1 MFLVFIK
8 TMASFDEVLGHMLAR
23 TDDPNV
29 KKVLS
34 AFDVEKSK
42 NQNANIIASSRF
54 LIKNHIDPTVDFLLQ
69 YTSDHYPHASP
80 IIEDTMNSG
89 KQKSDKV
96 ADIIQVL
103 YAISPSQCRAC
114 KTTYIS
120 TSPENSDATLTC
132 LLCGRRSHAE
142 CYKDYTVDEAVGIV
156 FLCDPCLSTTETAAL
171 EEKNDANKDDK
182 TPNDDRDKTPNDK
195 VKDDDKKKE
204 DPAPKHDDEICPL
217 YKEHSCPHGLTGK
230 REIEGKPCS
239 LKHPPKCFYHI
250 GKYGSNGCR
259 YSAKR
264 CPYYHPVLCENSLQ
278 IKLCLNKECKKY
290 HLKGTNRKMTKE
302 SSREEKGSPSVQNTN
317 PVQPRQQ
324 QQIRKPETTSVW
336 EETRL
341 RKNQNQSPKLDKIPE
356 SPDTKSNEENINA
369 LFLGCIQQLNA
380 NILQMKR
387 DMTQNIKEIVQT
399 TLTEKAYLQ
408 QNLQPNPCNIPLTFL
423 RPQTS
428 LTPSEIASLQRST
441 PSQNVQSQQ
450 VIPVGSLQ
458 QTSQ

>member
-1 MFLVFIK
+1 
-8 TMASFDEVLGHMLAR
+8 
-23 TDDPNV
+23 
-29 KKVLS
+29 
-34 AFDVEKSK
+34 
-42 NQNANIIASSRF
+42 
-54 LIKNHIDPTVDFLLQ
+54 
-69 YTSDHYPHASP
+69 
-80 IIEDTMNSG
+80 MNSG

-171 EEKNDANKDDK
+171 DEKNEPNKDDK
-182 TPNDDRDKTPNDK
+182 TPNDKDKTTNDD
-195 VKDDDKKKE
+195 KDIDDKKKD

-239 LKHPPKCFYHI
+239 LKHPPKCYYHI

-264 CPYYHPVLCENSLQ
+264 CPYYHPILCENSLQ
-278 IKLCLNKECKKY
+278 IKVCLNKECKKY
-290 HLKGTNRKMTKE
+290 HLKGTSRKVVQE
-302 SSREEKGSPSVQNTN
+302 SNEERRPANVQNKN
-317 PVQPRQQ
+317 HPVQPQSNP
-324 QQIRKPETTSVW
+324 RKPKAPSIW
-336 EETRL
+336 EETRT
-341 RKNQNQSPKLDKIPE
+341 DKDQEKSLKI
-356 SPDTKSNEENINA
+356 DTKTDTQNNEENINA

-387 DMTQNIKEIVQT
+387 DMSQSVKEIVQN
-399 TLTEKAYLQ
+399 TLAEKSYLPQ
-408 QNLQPNPCNIPLTFL
+408 TLHQNPYNMPLTFL
-423 RPQTS
+423 RPQIS
-428 LTPSEIASLQRST
+428 PNPSEIASLQKPT
-441 PSQNVQSQQ
+441 PPQAVQTQQ
-450 VIPVGSLQ
+450 VMPANSLQ
-458 QTSQ
+458 